1 MSLLCVLNAA
11 KTRIQAAQRGRI
23 ARRSAAP
30 HRESAPWAPATPPK
44 PLAADTS
51 PSLASVLGGC
61 NPQAALAPLGSLHV
75 FGGAPSAG
83 SGILPPPVL
92 PPPPAPPPVQH
103 NLAPPA
109 KAPPP
114 IQIPGFHASTPP
126 MTRAL
131 SDGCVPSPH
140 TAYHARARALA
151 EPHHHHHHH
160 HRAPS
165 FPHNVYNSQP
175 STPEQHREQLP
186 TAIVIDRL
194 CAWGEHRAASE
205 WPAGLVGPGPMPALV
220 DALLAT
226 RARLLTLSQLITAI
240 KERTG
245 GGPAGRALDML
256 NLKAY
261 VRCFP
266 SLFYLHSGRTAAGRP
281 LDAVELRP
289 CAGLPPLLLS
299 PPGLAM
305 TRAERHRV
313 AVGIATSAWSPANGG
328 AGGGRP
334 HPHHHHQPCAPVPP
348 SCANTLYDR
357 LQPVSAHGQ
366 PVSPLQPKDLFGAAA
381 SPRAGFAPCAAP
393 APALSLGERG
403 GKGRGGKAERKG
415 KGEAQRP
422 PCPPSPHTPPCAPP
436 PDASTALPAGWRGRI
451 AREGPRAQGLGDAAS
466 HRRRRRPA
474 GQQRR
479 LLGPQ
484 G

>member
-11 KTRIQAAQRGRI
+11 TTRIQAAQRGRI

-83 SGILPPPVL
+83 SGILPPPFP

-114 IQIPGFHASTPP
+114 IQIPGFHASSPP

-160 HRAPS
+160 HHRAPS

-175 STPEQHREQLP
+175 STPEQHREQLL

-226 RARLLTLSQLITAI
+226 RARSLTLPQLITAI

-289 CAGLPPLLLS
+289 CAGLPPLP

-305 TRAERHRV
+305 SRAERHRV
-313 AVGIATSAWSPANGG
+313 AIGIAASAWSPTNGG

-357 LQPVSAHGQ
+357 LQPLSAHGQ

-381 SPRAGFAPCAAP
+381 SLRAGFAPCAAP

-403 GKGRGGKAERKG
+403 GKGCGGKAERKG

-479 LLGPQ
+479 LLGPE

>member
-11 KTRIQAAQRGRI
+11 TTRIQAAQRGRI

-83 SGILPPPVL
+83 SGILPPPFP

-109 KAPPP
+109 EAPPP
-114 IQIPGFHASTPP
+114 IQIPGFHASSPP

-175 STPEQHREQLP
+175 STLEQHREQLL

-194 CAWGEHRAASE
+194 
-205 WPAGLVGPGPMPALV
+205 
-220 DALLAT
+220 
-226 RARLLTLSQLITAI
+226 
-240 KERTG
+240 
-245 GGPAGRALDML
+245 
-256 NLKAY
+256 
-261 VRCFP
+261 
-266 SLFYLHSGRTAAGRP
+266 
-281 LDAVELRP
+281 
-289 CAGLPPLLLS
+289 
-299 PPGLAM
+299 
-305 TRAERHRV
+305 
-313 AVGIATSAWSPANGG
+313 
-328 AGGGRP
+328 
-334 HPHHHHQPCAPVPP
+334 
-348 SCANTLYDR
+348 
-357 LQPVSAHGQ
+357 
-366 PVSPLQPKDLFGAAA
+366 
-381 SPRAGFAPCAAP
+381 
-393 APALSLGERG
+393 
-403 GKGRGGKAERKG
+403 
-415 KGEAQRP
+415 
-422 PCPPSPHTPPCAPP
+422 
-436 PDASTALPAGWRGRI
+436 
-451 AREGPRAQGLGDAAS
+451 
-466 HRRRRRPA
+466 
-474 GQQRR
+474 
-479 LLGPQ
+479 
-484 G
+484 